1 MSEGRDGD
9 YSARHGI
16 AWLDAGL
23 RSPCHSPMS
32 YEEEDDAGIAGRS
45 ARREFERR
53 SERRRLEASAR
64 PRLLALLGPSAR
76 QRRRAA
82 EDRKWEIGAR
92 GEEMLADSL
101 GRRCPD
107 AILLHDRR
115 LPHGRANIDH
125 IAIAASGVY
134 VIDTKRYNGK
144 IQVQNPLFGT
154 PKLTIAGRDRTKLVD
169 GLLGQVAVVEA
180 AVRSLGADVPVHG
193 CLCFVTP
200 EGLFADV
207 GLPMLRTL
215 RINGC
220 QIFYPRKLARR
231 LNRAGPLSAE
241 RALAIRAELSRCL
254 PPA

>member
-1 MSEGRDGD
+1 
-9 YSARHGI
+9 
-16 AWLDAGL
+16 
-23 RSPCHSPMS
+23 MS
-32 YEEEDDAGIAGRS
+32 YEEEDDAGVAGRS

-53 SERRRLEASAR
+53 RERRRLEESAR
-64 PRLLALLGPSAR
+64 PRLLMLLGRSAR

-82 EDRKWEIGAR
+82 DDRKWEIGAR
-92 GEEMLADSL
+92 GEEILAESL
-101 GRRCPD
+101 AQRCPD
-107 AILLHDRR
+107 AMLLHDRR
-115 LPHGRANIDH
+115 LPHSRSNIDH

-134 VIDTKRYNGK
+134 VIDTKRYKGK

-154 PKLTIAGRDRTKLVD
+154 PTLRIAGRDRTKLID

-180 AVRSLGADVPVHG
+180 ALQGLGADVPVRG

-200 EGLFADV
+200 EGFLADV

-215 RINGC
+215 SVNGC
-220 QIFYPRKLARR
+220 QICYPRKLARR
-231 LNRAGPLSAE
+231 LNRAGPLSPE